1 MYMHKANFQPSAK
14 SHGCCGGSGADIN
27 PAGHQLLES
36 RHTDKWFRPRDTKSF
51 PGRAATLTARL
62 GKKTKLFRQKTKF
75 FLRFFLASSR
85 YYCAF
90 FFLSRLFE
98 SARSSLE
105 GSRCHEQRGKPG
117 YPLFVCVI
125 AHRMKARPH
134 HHHHHP
140 TTVPSPRM
148 SRHKTPAGD
157 GNLRFGKWNRVRKHR
172 IFNWTDGE
180 TRARYTERRTSRKR
194 PGGVGVKGYT
204 VEHPPLC
211 PALEV
216 ERDDKLMNTSVTLGL
231 RW

>member
-1 MYMHKANFQPSAK
+1 MYMHKANFQPSAE
-14 SHGCCGGSGADIN
+14 SHGRCGGSGADIN

-36 RHTDKWFRPRDTKSF
+36 RHTDKWFRPRDPKSF
-51 PGRAATLTARL
+51 PGRAETLTARL
-62 GKKTKLFRQKTKF
+62 EEKKNFSVKRQSSFCVF
-75 FLRFFLASSR
+75 FSPPLAIIAR
-85 YYCAF
+85 

-134 HHHHHP
+134 HHP
-140 TTVPSPRM
+140 TVPSPRM

-157 GNLRFGKWNRVRKHR
+157 GNLRFGKWNHVRKHR
-172 IFNWTDGE
+172 IFNWTDRE
-180 TRARYTERRTSRKR
+180 TRARFWLLTTNATEDAWGWGRGLHGRASS
-194 PGGVGVKGYT
+194 
-204 VEHPPLC
+204 LC

-231 RW
+231 R

>member
-1 MYMHKANFQPSAK
+1 MHKANFQPSAE
-14 SHGCCGGSGADIN
+14 SHGRCGGSGADIH

-36 RHTDKWFRPRDTKSF
+36 RHTDKWFRPRDPKSF
-51 PGRAATLTARL
+51 PGRAETLTARL
-62 GKKTKLFRQKTKF
+62 GKKKKLFRQKTKF
-75 FLRFFLASSR
+75 FLRFFFSPPPVIIAS
-85 YYCAF
+85 

-98 SARSSLE
+98 SPRSSLE

-117 YPLFVCVI
+117 YPLLVCVI

-134 HHHHHP
+134 HHSHHHP
-140 TTVPSPRM
+140 TVPSPRM
-148 SRHKTPAGD
+148 SRHKTPAGN

-180 TRARYTERRTSRKR
+180 TRARDTERRTSRKR
-194 PGGVGVKGYT
+194 LGGGG
-204 VEHPPLC
+204 EGLHGGASSLC

-231 RW
+231 R